1 MERDVELADVRLRV
15 EVSGPDDGPLALCLH
30 GFPDT
35 PFTFRFLRAALERRG
50 YRVAAPWL
58 RGYAP
63 SSTSSCE
70 NYSLSALVDDANA
83 LHDALGGDE
92 RAVVIGHDWGAAIAY
107 GACARAPEKWRRAVA
122 IAVPPSALFA
132 SALFRFDQTRRSWY
146 LWFFQSPF
154 AESVVAANEL
164 EFLTRLWQS
173 WSPGYDAT
181 DDLARVRD
189 ALASDDALRAAL
201 SYYRAL
207 FAPERDGGA
216 LRDATARRPQVPTLY
231 LHGADD
237 GCVGVDVVAGVN
249 DHLADGSR
257 VVFLVDAGHFA
268 HLERPELVWR
278 EIDAFL
284 A

>member
-1 MERDVELADVRLRV
+1 MELDVELGDVVLRV

-35 PFTFRFLRAALERRG
+35 PYTFRFVRAALEERG

-63 SSTSSCE
+63 SSTSRDGD
-70 NYSLSALVDDANA
+70 YSLSALVDDANA

-107 GACARAPEKWRRAVA
+107 GACARAPEKWRRAVC
-122 IAVPPSALFA
+122 IAVPPRALFA
-132 SALFRFDQTRRSWY
+132 SALFRFEQARRSWY
-146 LWFFQSPF
+146 VWFFQSPF
-154 AESVVAANEL
+154 AESVVAANDF

-181 DDLARVRD
+181 DDLARVRQS
-189 ALASDDALRAAL
+189 LASDEALHAAI

-207 FAPERDGGA
+207 FTPDRDDGV
-216 LRDATARRPQVPTLY
+216 LRDATNQRPRVPTLY

-237 GCVGVDVVAGVN
+237 GCVGVDVAASVN
-249 DHLADGSR
+249 DYLAEGSR
-257 VVFLVDAGHFA
+257 VVFVVDAGHFA

-278 EIDAFL
+278 EIDEFL
-284 A
+284 T